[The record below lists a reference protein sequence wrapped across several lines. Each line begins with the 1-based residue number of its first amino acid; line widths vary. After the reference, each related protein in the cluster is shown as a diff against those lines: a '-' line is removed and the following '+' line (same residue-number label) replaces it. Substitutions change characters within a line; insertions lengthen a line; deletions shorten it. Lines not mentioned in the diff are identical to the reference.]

1 MKILLIGF
9 GFVGKAT
16 YLLNNKDITVYVFD
30 INPELCIPNNINFN
44 DVINIVDLIFISLP
58 TPTNIDGS
66 CYTNIIDETIN
77 KIKLINN
84 EKLIIIRSTVP
95 VGYCDS
101 KNIFFMPE
109 FLTEK
114 NWKDDFINNK
124 YWLFGI
130 YENCPLEIENSY
142 KKLIFELFLLAY
154 NNQKI
159 KYNNIIFGKNKE
171 IELSKLI
178 RNTFLSTKV
187 SYFNEIYDLCCSLHI
202 NYNQLIDY
210 VKLDDRIGLTHMA
223 CPGHDGLRG
232 FGGTCF
238 PKDTICLYNQLNS
251 NNINSYILQ
260 AVLDRNENHDRII
273 RDWLKDID
281 RTNVAKS
288 NYKII
293 LVSGGAGFLGRH
305 LCKKLLEDI
314 NNRIIC
320 VDNLSSGSLYNIEEF
335 KDNNNFKFI
344 NFDIKNKLFLPRIDE
359 IYHLACLASPEKYKK
374 FSIETLIT
382 CFEGTK
388 NMLDLAKKHN
398 AKILFSSTSEVYGDP
413 LIHPQPEEYYGN
425 VNTMGERS
433 CYDEGK
439 RVAETL
445 MYEYRKK
452 YNIDTKVIRIFN
464 TYGPYMSL
472 NDGRV
477 ITNFIKQI
485 KNNENIYIYGDG
497 TKTRSFCYVDDL
509 IDGIYKMMNS
519 TESGPINL
527 GNPNCEFTL
536 NELFCKFEKILNI
549 KLEIQYVQETEND
562 PKVRKPIIDKA
573 VEKLNFNPKIE
584 LEEGLKNT
592 INFYMK
598 FNK

>member
-16 YLLNNKDITVYVFD
+16 YLLNNKDIETYVYD

-77 KIKLINN
+77 KINLINN

-95 VGYCDS
+95 VGYCDY

-142 KKLIFELFLLAY
+142 KKLISELFLLAH

-202 NYNQLIDY
+202 NYNQIIDY

-238 PKDTICLYNQLNS
+238 PKDTISLYNQLNL

-260 AVLDRNENHDRII
+260 TVLDRNENHDRII

-281 RTNVAKS
+281 RTNVAKN

-293 LVSGGAGFLGRH
+293 LVSGCTGFFGLQ
-305 LCKKLLEDI
+305 LCKKLLEDN
-314 NNRIIC
+314 NNRIIYM
-320 VDNLSSGSLYNIEEF
+320 NKLSSENINIIIEL
-335 KDNNNFKFI
+335 KNNNNFKFI

-359 IYHLACLASPEKYKK
+359 IYYLGCLTNQEVYNK
-374 FSIETLIT
+374 FTIETLT
-382 CFEGTK
+382 NCFEGTK
-388 NMLDLAKKHN
+388 NMLDLAVKHN
-398 AKILFSSTSEVYGDP
+398 AKMLFLSTEKYTINTINNNNSGY
-413 LIHPQPEEYYGN
+413 EEI
-425 VNTMGERS
+425 
-433 CYDEGK
+433 K
-439 RVAETL
+439 IVAETL
-445 MYEYRKK
+445 MYEYKKK
-452 YNIDTKVIRIFN
+452 YN
-464 TYGPYMSL
+464 
-472 NDGRV
+472 
-477 ITNFIKQI
+477 
-485 KNNENIYIYGDG
+485 
-497 TKTRSFCYVDDL
+497 
-509 IDGIYKMMNS
+509 
-519 TESGPINL
+519 
-527 GNPNCEFTL
+527 
-536 NELFCKFEKILNI
+536 NI
-549 KLEIQYVQETEND
+549 KVV
-562 PKVRKPIIDKA
+562 KIINKYDSLD
-573 VEKLNFNPKIE
+573 EDFHKIF
-584 LEEGLKNT
+584 
-592 INFYMK
+592 IN
-598 FNK
+598 

>member
-16 YLLNNKDITVYVFD
+16 YLLNNKDITIYVYD
-30 INPELCIPNNINFN
+30 IYPELCIPNNINFN
-44 DVINIVDLIFISLP
+44 DIINIVDLIFISLP

-66 CYTNIIDETIN
+66 CYTNLIDETIN

-84 EKLIIIRSTVP
+84 EKFIIIRSTVP

-101 KNIFFMPE
+101 KNTFFMPE

-130 YENCPLEIENSY
+130 YENCPSEIEKTFKNLVL
-142 KKLIFELFLLAY
+142 KLFLLAY

-178 RNTFLSTKV
+178 RNTFLSTKI
-187 SYFNEIYDLCCSLHI
+187 SYFNEIYDLCSSLHI

-238 PKDTICLYNQLNS
+238 PKDTISLYNQLNS
-251 NNINSYILQ
+251 NNIYSYILQ

-281 RTNVAKS
+281 RTNVAKN

-305 LCKKLLEDI
+305 LCKKLLEDS

-359 IYHLACLASPEKYKK
+359 IYHLACLASPEKYNK

-398 AKILFSSTSEVYGDP
+398 AKILFSSK
-413 LIHPQPEEYYGN
+413 EYYGN

-497 TKTRSFCYVDDL
+497 SKTISFCYVDDL

-527 GNPNCEFTL
+527 GNPNCEFIL
-536 NELFCKFEKILNI
+536 NELVGKFEKILNI
-549 KLEIQYVQETEND
+549 KLEIQYLQETEND

-592 INFYMK
+592 ISFY
-598 FNK
+598 F

>member
-16 YLLNNKDITVYVFD
+16 YLLHNKDIETYIYD
-30 INPELCIPNNINFN
+30 INPELCIPNDINFN
-44 DVINIVDLIFISLP
+44 DIINIVDLIFISLP

-66 CYTNIIDETIN
+66 CYTNLIDETID

-84 EKLIIIRSTVP
+84 KKFIIIRSTVP

-124 YWLFGI
+124 NWLFGI
-130 YENCPLEIENSY
+130 YNNCPLEVKNTFT
-142 KKLIFELFLLAY
+142 KLVSELILSAY

-159 KYNNIIFGKNKE
+159 KYNNIIFGNNKE

-178 RNTFLSTKV
+178 RNTFLSTKI
-187 SYFNEIYDLCCSLHI
+187 SYFNEIYDLCSTLQI
-202 NYNQLIDY
+202 NYDNMIEY
-210 VKLDDRIGLTHMA
+210 VKLDDRIGSSHMA

-281 RTNVAKS
+281 RTNVAK
-288 NYKII
+288 NDYKII
-293 LVSGGAGFLGRH
+293 LVSGGACYLGRF
-305 LCKKLLEDI
+305 LCKKLLENI

-320 VDNLSSGSLYNIEEF
+320 VDKLSSDFYKLTELI
-335 KDNNNFKFI
+335 DNKNFKFI

-359 IYHLACLASPEKYKK
+359 IYHLGCLITQEKYKN
-374 FSIETLIT
+374 FPIETLIN

-388 NMLDLAKKHN
+388 NMLDLALKHN
-398 AKILFSSTSEVYGDP
+398 SKILFLSTEKNINDTIDDDYIG
-413 LIHPQPEEYYGN
+413 
-425 VNTMGERS
+425 
-433 CYDEGK
+433 YDEIK
-439 RVAETL
+439 IITETL
-445 MYEYRKK
+445 MLKYKKK
-452 YNIDTKVIRIFN
+452 YNIDIK
-464 TYGPYMSL
+464 
-472 NDGRV
+472 
-477 ITNFIKQI
+477 FI
-485 KNNENIYIYGDG
+485 
-497 TKTRSFCYVDDL
+497 
-509 IDGIYKMMNS
+509 
-519 TESGPINL
+519 
-527 GNPNCEFTL
+527 
-536 NELFCKFEKILNI
+536 KILN
-549 KLEIQYVQETEND
+549 
-562 PKVRKPIIDKA
+562 
-573 VEKLNFNPKIE
+573 NFDDYKNNNNLIEDIYKIMN
-584 LEEGLKNT
+584 LD
-592 INFYMK
+592 
-598 FNK
+598 